1 MVSCRMHTLM
11 TMLGSA
17 VPSSTIVE
25 QRFAAMI
32 RQTPSR
38 AMPHRQRR
46 STTPQPLCLTAGIP
60 RAHATARA
68 SRLNP
73 ESLKGPV
80 PVPVQ
85 RRRCEGV
92 LDGAPP
98 ASTVEDG
105 AKLVDINFY
114 ISLHCKSNAV
124 VRSKTLQNIFYSLE
138 QSVQRPIS
146 RKGSPRI
153 LHETPES
160 LNQISCRALGGHI
173 RDQTAACDPL
183 WHRSKQFP

>member
-80 PVPVQ
+80 PVAVQ
-85 RRRCEGV
+85 RRGCEGV
-92 LDGAPP
+92 LDGGHPSSTVADGSRQPDAVYSP
-98 ASTVEDG
+98 TVLVLYGSASAST
-105 AKLVDINFY
+105 
-114 ISLHCKSNAV
+114 S
-124 VRSKTLQNIFYSLE
+124 VRD
-138 QSVQRPIS
+138 
-146 RKGSPRI
+146 
-153 LHETPES
+153 
-160 LNQISCRALGGHI
+160 A
-173 RDQTAACDPL
+173 
-183 WHRSKQFP
+183 